1 MLRVG
6 ILTYDFYPFIGGQG
20 RVTYDLWKQ
29 LRERANLDLHVMSP
43 ARNELSGHTTR
54 FASTQRFGRHPAY
67 SVLATIEA
75 KRWAREH
82 DLDVM
87 LVNGGPGG
95 VLLMADP
102 GVPIVYSLY
111 HTYEQVARLTPSQ
124 RWKSVM
130 TLIEIRAYARATVVT
145 ASTQSTAASLRDG
158 IGVRAPIESIRCGVD
173 FDAFPRLD
181 VPRDDDLVVFVG
193 RLDVRKNPQLLI
205 QAFAQ
210 VARARPNARLAI
222 IGAGKQ
228 ERRLIELAAALGIRH
243 CVQFARHVSHDD
255 LVRWYNRA
263 ALVVVPSL

>member
-1 MLRVG
+1 MTATAAPVSPPLVRRRPPASVRRRRLLFAIANHSLLIAVAIAFLAPFAFILLTSLMTTNQALSSNLWPHPFRLRNFVDVF
-6 ILTYDFYPFIGGQG
+6 TTAP
-20 RVTYDLWKQ
+20 LWRWTLNTLQ
-29 LRERANLDLHVMSP
+29 
-43 ARNELSGHTTR
+43 
-54 FASTQRFGRHPAY
+54 Y

-145 ASTQSTAASLRDG
+145 ASAQSTAASLRDG
-158 IGVRAPIESIRCGVD
+158 IGVCAPIESIRCGVD
-173 FDAFPRLD
+173 FDACP
-181 VPRDDDLVVFVG
+181 PVF
-193 RLDVRKNPQLLI
+193 
-205 QAFAQ
+205 
-210 VARARPNARLAI
+210 
-222 IGAGKQ
+222 
-228 ERRLIELAAALGIRH
+228 E
-243 CVQFARHVSHDD
+243 
-255 LVRWYNRA
+255 
-263 ALVVVPSL
+263 